1 MKRWNQSNF
10 ETGSLG
16 MGEIF
21 RVSKL
26 IRFQHCDPAGIV
38 FYPQYFVLFHEVME
52 DWFYSG
58 LELKFADLIVGKR
71 LGAPT
76 VDIRGQ
82 FFAPSRLGETLEFS
96 LLVRKIGAS
105 SIGLRRGACS
115 NRANPGAF
123 LLRRRS
129 NHSCSGRL
137 TREHAALLLRERLSR
152 NELMPGC

>member
-105 SIGLRRGACS
+105 SIGLELAASAGEEVRVQIEQTLVLFSFDA
-115 NRANPGAF
+115 
-123 LLRRRS
+123 
-129 NHSCSGRL
+129 GR
-137 TREHAALLLRERLSR
+137 TIPVPDDLRESMLRFYCAK
-152 NELMPGC
+152 G

>member
-1 MKRWNQSNF
+1 
-10 ETGSLG
+10 

-38 FYPQYFVLFHEVME
+38 FYPQYFVLFHEVIE

-58 LELKFADLIVGKR
+58 LQVKFADLIVGKR

-96 LLVRKIGAS
+96 LLVRKIGTS
-105 SIGLRRGACS
+105 SIGLDLAASAGGEVRVQIEQTLVVFS
-115 NRANPGAF
+115 F
-123 LLRRRS
+123 D
-129 NHSCSGRL
+129 SGR
-137 TREHAALLLRERLSR
+137 TIPVPDDLRESMLRFYCAK
-152 NELMPGC
+152 G